1 MGFIFRPLDQGA
13 VRLRGYAQRQAAKLP
28 GARGTS
34 HSIQDGYI
42 LRAIG
47 DGNVVVVTAIPMP
60 GVICGAYNG
69 LESGHGVYPGTDQAI
84 AKSVVFVAF
93 KDQKIFNSVFG
104 GTAESLGSFDTF
116 SRYCSSGR
124 ILVGDVT
131 QEWPLVNFTTDPN
144 DGWLQSPP
152 DFVIEGQCRLTTS
165 GTINAAPW
173 ATRTTVC
180 RSALLTLHAPLYRE
194 SHYTPTSSIPTADEH
209 ALTLYRMTSMIGH
222 IALADVSPDHPEAIK
237 TDLQADPAL
246 RTGGIRSAGIIEFGY
261 DALGISLAE
270 IDGTPRL
277 SLTEGFLE
285 PLGAIEWSATDGV
298 VVARYLTREWLHKLV
313 ILRYHISVDAESGA
327 PISSVVWRSTID
339 STQDRIFILGGYR
352 QLTSCG
358 VWATRAGRRLSD
370 GTPEQPDKL
379 IMLTDELTFQDYGTD
394 DFGNPL
400 NGTTA
405 TQRLVTIDPVSG
417 LTSSINLFVFDRYK
431 FHTGEPLEELAYY
444 HIMGVTLGS
453 GETEV
458 PALVCLRRAIYYW
471 VETVEGVASRIPE
484 AFNRTA
490 FDEIAPVVIS
500 HSGAITVIE
509 TGSNFLAC
517 YKPSVDYANS
527 VHDGKL
533 RLLGFAC
540 CRDVAES
547 TGLAGYDFPVCEFAP
562 GYIAM
567 LVVPNSAFT
576 GSWPARIVISNLA
589 TGAKI
594 YESANLPFGATMAM
608 GGYYGISCSQHGSVI
623 EVEGVGEVASGGVL
637 MLTAKFPDSAAA
649 SSGCFVT
656 LDLGVTLSRVLSSA
670 VLGATMHYVGT
681 ALQPAAI
688 GVSP

>member
-13 VRLRGYAQRQAAKLP
+13 VRLRGYAQRQAAQLP

-69 LESGHGVYPGTDQAI
+69 FETGHGVYPDTDQPI
-84 AKSVVFVAF
+84 TKSVVFVAF

-131 QEWPLVNFTTDPN
+131 QEWPLVNFTTNPD
-144 DGWLQSPP
+144 DGWLRSPP
-152 DFVIEGQCRLTTS
+152 DFVIEGQCRLTTNGAITS
-165 GTINAAPW
+165 APW

-194 SHYTPTSSIPTADEH
+194 AHYTPTSSIATADEH
-209 ALTLYRMTSMIGH
+209 ALTLYRMTSMVGH
-222 IALADVSPDHPEAIK
+222 IALANVSPDHPEAIK

-261 DALGISLAE
+261 DALGISLEE
-270 IDGTPRL
+270 IDGSPRL
-277 SLTEGFLE
+277 SLTEGYLE
-285 PLGAIEWSATDGV
+285 PLGAIEWSASDGV

-313 ILRYHISVDAESGA
+313 ILRYQISIDAESGT
-327 PISSVVWRSTID
+327 PVGSVVWRSTID
-339 STQDRIFILGGYR
+339 STQDRNFILGGYR

-358 VWATRAGRRLSD
+358 LWATRTGIRLGD
-370 GTPEQPDKL
+370 GTPEQPDKI
-379 IMLTDELTFQDYGTD
+379 IMLTDELTFQDYGVD
-394 DFGNPL
+394 EFGSQL
-400 NGTTA
+400 TGATA
-405 TQRLVTIDPVSG
+405 TQRLVTIDVVSG
-417 LTSSINLFVFDRYK
+417 VVSSIELFVFDRYR
-431 FHTGEPLEELAYY
+431 FHTGEPLVELAYY
-444 HIMGVTLGS
+444 HMIGVTIGS

-458 PALVCLRRAIYYW
+458 PGLVCLRRSIYYW
-471 VETVEGVASRIPE
+471 IETIEGVSSRIPE
-484 AFNRTA
+484 DFNRTA
-490 FDEIAPVVIS
+490 VDEIVPVVVS
-500 HSGAITVIE
+500 HTGAITVID
-509 TGSNFLAC
+509 TGANFLAC
-517 YKPSVDYANS
+517 YKPSVDYVNS

-540 CRDVAES
+540 YRDVAES

-562 GYIAM
+562 GYVAM
-567 LVVPNSAFT
+567 LVVPNSSFA
-576 GSWPARIVISNLA
+576 GNWPVRIVISNLA
-589 TGAKI
+589 TGEMV
-594 YESANLPFGATMAM
+594 YESGNLPFGATMSV
-608 GGYYGISCSQHGSVI
+608 GGYYGISCAQHGSV
-623 EVEGVGEVASGGVL
+623 VEGAPSGGVL
-637 MLTAKFPDSAAA
+637 MITAKFSESSAA

-656 LDLGVTLSRVLSSA
+656 TDLGVTLSRVLSSA

-681 ALQPAAI
+681 VLQPAAI